1 MGITFFDGQH
11 YRAAVKRCD
20 HCAALVFR
28 KEHYQPLL
36 DLSPRAA
43 STYILNLCEVQSHH
57 SKTVIGNKLS
67 IHFSK
72 VWVWVL
78 GSLNG

>member
-11 YRAAVKRCD
+11 YPRAAVKRCD
-20 HCAALVFR
+20 QAWYQYDGLWERNCPGAALVFR

-43 STYILNLCEVQSHH
+43 STYILNLCELQSHH
-57 SKTVIGNKLS
+57 SKTAIVN
-67 IHFSK
+67 
-72 VWVWVL
+72 
-78 GSLNG
+78 NY